1 MEFHEK
7 LQHLRKQR
15 GLTQEELAQ
24 ALYVSRTAIS
34 KWESGRGYPNIDSLK
49 AIAKFFGVSIDGLL
63 SGEEALNIAEEES
76 RQARKTSL
84 DMMFALLDCSAALFL
99 FLPLFGQTADGTVH
113 AVSLPALEGIPPYL
127 KAAYF
132 GAVIAAVLLGIAG
145 LALKDGRCACWN
157 KNKNGLSMLIGGLSA
172 FLFVISRQPYAAGF
186 ALVFLMIKGWLLL
199 RCR

>member
-7 LQHLRKQR
+7 LQRLRKQR

-34 KWESGRGYPNIDSLK
+34 KWESGRGYPSIDSLK

-84 DMMFALLDCSAALFL
+84 DLMFGLLDCSMALFF
-99 FLPLFGQTADGTVH
+99 FLPLFGQKSDG
-113 AVSLPALEGIPPYL
+113 AVRAVLLPALTGIPLYL

-132 GAVIAAVLLGIAG
+132 SAVIAAMLLGIAG
-145 LALKDGRCACWN
+145 LALREGRCACWN
-157 KNKNGLSMLIGGLSA
+157 RNKNGLSMLIGGVSV

>member
-7 LQHLRKQR
+7 LQHLRKQK

-34 KWESGRGYPNIDSLK
+34 KWESGRGYPSIDSLK

-63 SGEEALNIAEEES
+63 SGEEALSIAEEES
-76 RQARKTSL
+76 RQVRKTSL
-84 DMMFALLDCSAALFL
+84 DLMFALLDMSAALFV
-99 FLPLFGQTADGTVH
+99 FLPLFGKAADGAVH
-113 AVSLPALEGIPPYL
+113 AVSLPGLTGVSPYL

-132 GAVIAAVLLGIAG
+132 GTVIAAVLLGIAG
-145 LALKDGRCACWN
+145 LALKDSGCACWN
-157 KNKNGLSMLIGGLSA
+157 RNKSGLSMMIGGLGA
-172 FLFVISRQPYAAGF
+172 FLFAISRQPYAAGF